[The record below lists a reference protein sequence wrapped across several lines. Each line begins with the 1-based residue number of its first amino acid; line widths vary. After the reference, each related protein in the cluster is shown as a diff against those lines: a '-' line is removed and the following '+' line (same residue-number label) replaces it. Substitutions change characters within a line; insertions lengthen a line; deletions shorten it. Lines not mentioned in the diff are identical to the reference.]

1 MQMNQK
7 QTKKKMS
14 LLTHSNKMRLLDQTR
29 VKSLEAEVNTT
40 GKKGQEIE
48 DHQQFRIG

>member
-7 QTKKKMS
+7 QTKKMS
-14 LLTHSNKMRLLDQTR
+14 LSTHLNKMRLLDQTR
-29 VKSLEAEVNTT
+29 VKSSEAEVDTT

-48 DHQQFRIG
+48 GHQQFRIG